1 MAEATT
7 EQAAETEEQ
16 EPQEPQDAQE
26 PQEQSEEQPE
36 GQAEGVEVGDAEIP
50 EADAAAGASGPPGQI
65 DLLLDSQIEISAALG
80 DTRMFVRDL
89 LSLGP
94 GSVVKLD
101 RKMGEPV
108 DLFMRGVKFAE
119 GQLVVVGEH
128 LGVRVKEILAP
139 PEPDE
144 QP

>member
-7 EQAAETEEQ
+7 EQPVEAEEQ
-16 EPQEPQDAQE
+16 QEAQDPQE
-26 PQEQSEEQPE
+26 PQEQSEEQAEGE
-36 GQAEGVEVGDAEIP
+36 GQPEGVEVGDAEMP
-50 EADAAAGASGPPGQI
+50 EADATAAPAGPPGQI
-65 DLLLDSQIEISAALG
+65 DLLLDSEIEVSAALG
-80 DTRMFVRDL
+80 ETRMFVRDL

-144 QP
+144 E